1 MTSPLISV
9 IIATHNREE
18 LLPQAVQSILDQT
31 LQDFEIII
39 VDDCSS
45 DNTPNVIRAL
55 EEKDDRIRA
64 IRSNQNIG
72 PGAARNLGMAS
83 AKGDYIAIMDDDD
96 LSESERFEK
105 EVSVFNNDP
114 DVTLVFS
121 SVAWVDD
128 NLKITNI
135 SSGLVVNGNF
145 PADPEEV
152 FQLLYL
158 ESNKIPNT
166 TIVFK
171 KSLGNKFRYPEFIW
185 VGEDWF
191 LFMQL
196 AASSLRMR
204 AIPSPLVRVRR
215 GSEHKGLMKRSR
227 ESVFKDQRQVLD
239 RIKKW
244 LSEEEINNFNH
255 LHRLALSNQILRES
269 RHHIGLKGLGMVFQ
283 AFLQTPTN
291 PKVLQEVNWYLSRVR
306 EKIIAVFRHT

>member
-105 EVSVFNNDP
+105 EVSILKVRSQQIVTTPITELYSDIIQKDRRYEP
-114 DVTLVFS
+114 DFS
-121 SVAWVDD
+121 
-128 NLKITNI
+128 I
-135 SSGLVVNGNF
+135 
-145 PADPEEV
+145 
-152 FQLLYL
+152 
-158 ESNKIPNT
+158 
-166 TIVFK
+166 
-171 KSLGNKFRYPEFIW
+171 
-185 VGEDWF
+185 
-191 LFMQL
+191 
-196 AASSLRMR
+196 
-204 AIPSPLVRVRR
+204 
-215 GSEHKGLMKRSR
+215 
-227 ESVFKDQRQVLD
+227 
-239 RIKKW
+239 
-244 LSEEEINNFNH
+244 
-255 LHRLALSNQILRES
+255 
-269 RHHIGLKGLGMVFQ
+269 
-283 AFLQTPTN
+283 
-291 PKVLQEVNWYLSRVR
+291 
-306 EKIIAVFRHT
+306 